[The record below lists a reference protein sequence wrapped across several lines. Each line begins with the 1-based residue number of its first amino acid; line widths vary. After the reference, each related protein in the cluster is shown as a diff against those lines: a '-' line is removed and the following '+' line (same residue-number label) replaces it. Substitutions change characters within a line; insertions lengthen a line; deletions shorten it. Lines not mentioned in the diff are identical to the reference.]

1 MLIFKV
7 HVICSPLFFGPH
19 YTLLSTCTKQKHCKT
34 VLLNVQMVLSTC
46 EAAGKN
52 YIFDKGPTYMK

>member
-1 MLIFKV
+1 MLPTIFLDPIIHFSQHIQNKNIV
-7 HVICSPLFFGPH
+7 
-19 YTLLSTCTKQKHCKT
+19 K
-34 VLLNVQMVLSTC
+34 LLNVQMVLSTC